1 MSAVGNL
8 LRKAQAGDRK
18 ATGAQDCGD
27 SHVLP
32 GPLSGLRN
40 MFISPQKSLRKVAQ
54 DRTLAIQEEKPT
66 SEEESD
72 SENKFTKHCEH
83 KGPTVGI

>member
-1 MSAVGNL
+1 M
-8 LRKAQAGDRK
+8 
-18 ATGAQDCGD
+18 
-27 SHVLP
+27 LP

-54 DRTLAIQEEKPT
+54 DRAVVNQEEKLT

>member
-54 DRTLAIQEEKPT
+54 DRTLASEEEKPA

>member
-1 MSAVGNL
+1 MRERAGWAIKIQFTGKGGPDLPLPVSAVGNL

-54 DRTLAIQEEKPT
+54 DRTLAIQE
-66 SEEESD
+66 
-72 SENKFTKHCEH
+72 
-83 KGPTVGI
+83 

>member
-1 MSAVGNL
+1 
-8 LRKAQAGDRK
+8 
-18 ATGAQDCGD
+18 
-27 SHVLP
+27 
-32 GPLSGLRN
+32 

-54 DRTLAIQEEKPT
+54 DRAVANQEEKPT

>member
-1 MSAVGNL
+1 M
-8 LRKAQAGDRK
+8 
-18 ATGAQDCGD
+18 
-27 SHVLP
+27 LP
-32 GPLSGLRN
+32 QPLSGLRN

-54 DRTLAIQEEKPT
+54 DRTLANQEEKPT